1 MKAYFAALFDM
12 KHIGQD
18 MDAISS
24 HSTVQRE
31 EPTVAELF
39 FGFFKLGLIGFGG
52 VLPLARRMV
61 VEDRKWLTGEEFTEL
76 LGLCQF
82 LPGGNII
89 NMSVAIG
96 SKFQGV
102 TGAFSA
108 LFGLIVAPTAIVIG
122 LGVIYD
128 QFNSDPRIQ
137 HMFAG
142 LAAAAAGLLIS
153 MAIKIVL
160 PLRRRPVALVIA
172 AICFA
177 AIAIV
182 GLPLLPT
189 MLVLAPLSIIAT
201 WKLEL

>member
-1 MKAYFAALFDM
+1 MKAYFAALSDI

-61 VEDRKWLTGEEFTEL
+61 VEDRKWLTGEEFTEM

-96 SKFQGV
+96 SKFRGV
-102 TGAFSA
+102 AGAFSA

-153 MAIKIVL
+153 MAVKIVL

-172 AICFA
+172 AVCFA
-177 AIAIV
+177 AIAIA

-201 WKLEL
+201 WKLES